1 MSNDQNRGAPI
12 LNLDDIGGV
21 QSTSMLKPE
30 VISDPGL
37 SALGSRDPQ
46 SVEVPQGA
54 ASSLHALDNAL
65 ANSASAIPDTTIFQ
79 QHAIDS
85 VDSSEPASAPAAP
98 HAALSEAASIHTDN
112 FAFAS
117 VSGSDAVNLNDSFAS
132 QDVVHSQFGA
142 MAPDYSA
149 ATASDLFS
157 SEHPLA
163 AHLNNGLAAQNN
175 EVHGGSQT
183 DGGGSGGGD
192 PDGQLWFGGEGDI
205 SGTSSGSSDDQIGH
219 IDSDGN
225 GRDVADVDSGTAAF
239 QAIGIDSAAGLY
251 FAYDS
256 DTTLRDG
263 HITNDTQTGQGSQI
277 DSIAMVYGTGLSADE
292 VESLAVDPINHIV
305 FMGLFDQTDENT
317 GIIEVTYNPAT
328 GAMVSPYNASTG
340 TITNFDGMLFDDNS
354 SGDVGTSSVAY
365 TNATAMYFDTSTDK
379 LYYIDQTNGYSS
391 NGGSGY
397 DWHSTNGIYEVSVS
411 GSVGTS
417 NAPTPN
423 QLSLNSQFAAGAAN
437 NYISGFAVDD
447 AKSMIYFT
455 VSDAS
460 TMTSTLW
467 YMPIAGGS
475 ATQMTLP
482 GGISIGI
489 AAFFFD
495 GSNPVALD
503 ANGQNLYISD
513 GTDSHIVQL
522 SLNSAGTGFNATGN
536 NNDFMTLDSS
546 NSNTYATALY
556 FDNAPTLSGV
566 HTDGTATEAVQGG
579 SALTLLS
586 PPNTIAISDPSS
598 TELGFATV
606 TISNAQAGDVLAATN
621 TAGTSINAS
630 YNATTHTLTLS
641 GEDTYAHYE
650 QVLDSVTYQDT
661 GTDNSSGSHPTR
673 TIDWMVSD
681 GTTFAD
687 PTTSDPNEATT
698 TITIDRP
705 PTVQTQ
711 SETVV
716 EFGTS
721 TGTSGTA
728 GTGALDGDSDP
739 DGDSLTITAVKNAS
753 DVSGVLGSPFDG
765 TYGILVL
772 NANGSYSY
780 TAQNVSAINSA
791 ATGSHPVDSF
801 SVTVGDGNGGTT
813 TETLNFTIDRLPTVG
828 ASGTATFN
836 GGGSAVTLDS
846 GATAADADGDN
857 LTGATV
863 TIESNYTTGDTL
875 DFSTQNGISGSWNSS
890 THVLTLSGDASAAN
904 YQTALDSI
912 TYSFTPSDGDPTAGG
927 SDTSR
932 TIYWVVTSAAGV
944 GSGTGSS
951 TLDVVHVAP
960 TVTSS
965 GTVSYT
971 AGGPAAVLDAGLT
984 LADPDSGNN
993 LTGATIYLGEG
1004 SITGDTLNFTNQN
1017 GISGSYSS
1025 GTLTLSGTATV
1036 AEYQTAL
1043 ESITYTFTPTS
1054 GDPTDGGSDDIRA
1067 ISWRVTDGVAS
1078 SNFGSSTLD
1087 VAADVAPAVS
1097 SLSGSSTSGADFASG
1112 YTATFTL
1119 DVSKD
1124 VTVAGGTT
1132 LLLSDGGTATY
1143 SSGSGT
1149 TTLTFTYDAT
1159 DAPQALTV
1167 SSISAGSIEDS
1178 AGKSLPVAGTAVS
1191 GYSDAVTDSAAN
1203 VASNFG
1209 SLDSAV
1215 SYISSITLNDTGTPN
1230 LDLTASEIVNDRT
1243 LIGKIVSSYN
1253 LIANDTASAIGG
1265 AFDSLETYVASISAV
1280 IFTDSGTP
1288 TLDLTQTQV
1297 TNDASLLAKVQGP
1310 YDLLVSDVT
1319 GQAYTSYQNDYNA
1332 SDTLTVKTDFNTNGS
1347 ETIYGYV
1354 SGLTLAGT
1362 ANADTFYLQSAPSVT
1377 VTGGAG
1383 NDIFFFGKG
1392 FSASDH
1398 VTGGTGSNTLELDGN
1413 YASLAISSSMMSDI
1427 QILHLATGHSYDIT
1441 LDAGVITTGQT
1452 LTVEAA
1458 ELVSGNTLTFNA
1470 SALTGGN
1477 LIFDTDGGSFNL
1489 TGGPGTNTFNVGGDF
1504 TASDEINGGTGT
1516 SAVHLNGNYS
1526 SGLTFNAT
1534 TMVNVQTLD
1543 LAAGYSYNLTLNN
1556 ATVGSGTLTINAA
1569 TLGVGD
1575 SLTINGSA
1583 VDDGNLVVY
1592 AGSGSSFIE
1601 GGLGADKLYAGSGAD
1616 TFAYAAVGDSTGP
1629 TFDTIFNFNSSS
1641 DKIDLIGSLTGVAA
1655 VDTAVT
1661 TGILGP
1667 TNFNTVLQHDIGA
1680 SQLSAGG
1687 AVLFTPSSGGYH
1699 GDTFLIID
1707 ENGVAGYQA
1716 GQDLVIELSHIVSV
1730 SSLSVSNFET
1740 IG

>member
-1 MSNDQNRGAPI
+1 M
-12 LNLDDIGGV
+12 
-21 QSTSMLKPE
+21 
-30 VISDPGL
+30 
-37 SALGSRDPQ
+37 
-46 SVEVPQGA
+46 GA
-54 ASSLHALDNAL
+54 AVAGTYGSLTLNADGSYTYN
-65 ANSASAIPDTTIFQ
+65 ASNTSAI
-79 QHAIDS
+79 
-85 VDSSEPASAPAAP
+85 
-98 HAALSEAASIHTDN
+98 N
-112 FAFAS
+112 
-117 VSGSDAVNLNDSFAS
+117 
-132 QDVVHSQFGA
+132 
-142 MAPDYSA
+142 SA
-149 ATASDLFS
+149 ATGS
-157 SEHPLA
+157 HP
-163 AHLNNGLAAQNN
+163 
-175 EVHGGSQT
+175 
-183 DGGGSGGGD
+183 
-192 PDGQLWFGGEGDI
+192 
-205 SGTSSGSSDDQIGH
+205 
-219 IDSDGN
+219 
-225 GRDVADVDSGTAAF
+225 VDSF
-239 QAIGIDSAAGLY
+239 
-251 FAYDS
+251 
-256 DTTLRDG
+256 
-263 HITNDTQTGQGSQI
+263 
-277 DSIAMVYGTGLSADE
+277 
-292 VESLAVDPINHIV
+292 
-305 FMGLFDQTDENT
+305 
-317 GIIEVTYNPAT
+317 TY
-328 GAMVSPYNASTG
+328 
-340 TITNFDGMLFDDNS
+340 
-354 SGDVGTSSVAY
+354 
-365 TNATAMYFDTSTDK
+365 
-379 LYYIDQTNGYSS
+379 
-391 NGGSGY
+391 
-397 DWHSTNGIYEVSVS
+397 
-411 GSVGTS
+411 
-417 NAPTPN
+417 
-423 QLSLNSQFAAGAAN
+423 
-437 NYISGFAVDD
+437 
-447 AKSMIYFT
+447 T
-455 VSDAS
+455 VSDGH
-460 TMTSTLW
+460 
-467 YMPIAGGS
+467 GGTT
-475 ATQMTLP
+475 TQ
-482 GGISIGI
+482 
-489 AAFFFD
+489 
-495 GSNPVALD
+495 
-503 ANGQNLYISD
+503 
-513 GTDSHIVQL
+513 
-522 SLNSAGTGFNATGN
+522 
-536 NNDFMTLDSS
+536 
-546 NSNTYATALY
+546 
-556 FDNAPTLSGV
+556 
-566 HTDGTATEAVQGG
+566 
-579 SALTLLS
+579 
-586 PPNTIAISDPSS
+586 
-598 TELGFATV
+598 
-606 TISNAQAGDVLAATN
+606 
-621 TAGTSINAS
+621 
-630 YNATTHTLTLS
+630 
-641 GEDTYAHYE
+641 
-650 QVLDSVTYQDT
+650 
-661 GTDNSSGSHPTR
+661 
-673 TIDWMVSD
+673 TID
-681 GTTFAD
+681 
-687 PTTSDPNEATT
+687 
-698 TITIDRP
+698 ITIDRP

-753 DVSGVLGSPFDG
+753 DVSGVLGNSLDG

-780 TAQNVSAINSA
+780 TAENVSAINSA

-828 ASGTATFN
+828 ASGTATFD

-1119 DVSKD
+1119 DGSKD

-1178 AGKSLPVAGTAVS
+1178 AGKSLPIAGTAVS

-1452 LTVEAA
+1452 LTIEAA

-1543 LAAGYSYNLTLNN
+1543 LAAGYGYDLTLNN
-1556 ATVGSGTLTINAA
+1556 ATVGSGDTLTIQASS
-1569 TLGVGD
+1569 LGVGD
-1575 SLTINGSA
+1575 SLTLNGSA

-1592 AGSGSSFIE
+1592 AGSDSSFIE

-1616 TFAYAAVGDSTGP
+1616 TFAYAAAGDSTGP
-1629 TFDTIFNFNSSS
+1629 TFDTIHGFNTSS
-1641 DKIDLIGSLTGVAA
+1641 DMIDLIGSLTGVTA

-1661 TGILGP
+1661 TGPLGP

-1680 SQLSAGG
+1680 SQLQAGG
-1687 AVLFTPSSGGYH
+1687 AVLFTPSSGGYS

-1716 GQDLVIELSHIVSV
+1716 GQDLVIELSHGVSL

-1740 IG
+1740 ST

>member
-1 MSNDQNRGAPI
+1 
-12 LNLDDIGGV
+12 
-21 QSTSMLKPE
+21 
-30 VISDPGL
+30 
-37 SALGSRDPQ
+37 
-46 SVEVPQGA
+46 
-54 ASSLHALDNAL
+54 
-65 ANSASAIPDTTIFQ
+65 
-79 QHAIDS
+79 
-85 VDSSEPASAPAAP
+85 
-98 HAALSEAASIHTDN
+98 
-112 FAFAS
+112 
-117 VSGSDAVNLNDSFAS
+117 
-132 QDVVHSQFGA
+132 
-142 MAPDYSA
+142 
-149 ATASDLFS
+149 
-157 SEHPLA
+157 
-163 AHLNNGLAAQNN
+163 
-175 EVHGGSQT
+175 
-183 DGGGSGGGD
+183 
-192 PDGQLWFGGEGDI
+192 
-205 SGTSSGSSDDQIGH
+205 
-219 IDSDGN
+219 
-225 GRDVADVDSGTAAF
+225 
-239 QAIGIDSAAGLY
+239 
-251 FAYDS
+251 
-256 DTTLRDG
+256 
-263 HITNDTQTGQGSQI
+263 
-277 DSIAMVYGTGLSADE
+277 
-292 VESLAVDPINHIV
+292 
-305 FMGLFDQTDENT
+305 
-317 GIIEVTYNPAT
+317 
-328 GAMVSPYNASTG
+328 
-340 TITNFDGMLFDDNS
+340 
-354 SGDVGTSSVAY
+354 
-365 TNATAMYFDTSTDK
+365 
-379 LYYIDQTNGYSS
+379 
-391 NGGSGY
+391 
-397 DWHSTNGIYEVSVS
+397 
-411 GSVGTS
+411 
-417 NAPTPN
+417 
-423 QLSLNSQFAAGAAN
+423 
-437 NYISGFAVDD
+437 
-447 AKSMIYFT
+447 
-455 VSDAS
+455 
-460 TMTSTLW
+460 
-467 YMPIAGGS
+467 
-475 ATQMTLP
+475 
-482 GGISIGI
+482 
-489 AAFFFD
+489 
-495 GSNPVALD
+495 
-503 ANGQNLYISD
+503 
-513 GTDSHIVQL
+513 
-522 SLNSAGTGFNATGN
+522 
-536 NNDFMTLDSS
+536 
-546 NSNTYATALY
+546 
-556 FDNAPTLSGV
+556 
-566 HTDGTATEAVQGG
+566 
-579 SALTLLS
+579 
-586 PPNTIAISDPSS
+586 
-598 TELGFATV
+598 
-606 TISNAQAGDVLAATN
+606 
-621 TAGTSINAS
+621 
-630 YNATTHTLTLS
+630 
-641 GEDTYAHYE
+641 
-650 QVLDSVTYQDT
+650 
-661 GTDNSSGSHPTR
+661 
-673 TIDWMVSD
+673 
-681 GTTFAD
+681 
-687 PTTSDPNEATT
+687 
-698 TITIDRP
+698 
-705 PTVQTQ
+705 
-711 SETVV
+711 
-716 EFGTS
+716 
-721 TGTSGTA
+721 
-728 GTGALDGDSDP
+728 
-739 DGDSLTITAVKNAS
+739 
-753 DVSGVLGSPFDG
+753 
-765 TYGILVL
+765 
-772 NANGSYSY
+772 
-780 TAQNVSAINSA
+780 
-791 ATGSHPVDSF
+791 
-801 SVTVGDGNGGTT
+801 
-813 TETLNFTIDRLPTVG
+813 
-828 ASGTATFN
+828 
-836 GGGSAVTLDS
+836 
-846 GATAADADGDN
+846 
-857 LTGATV
+857 
-863 TIESNYTTGDTL
+863 
-875 DFSTQNGISGSWNSS
+875 
-890 THVLTLSGDASAAN
+890 
-904 YQTALDSI
+904 
-912 TYSFTPSDGDPTAGG
+912 
-927 SDTSR
+927 
-932 TIYWVVTSAAGV
+932 
-944 GSGTGSS
+944 
-951 TLDVVHVAP
+951 
-960 TVTSS
+960 
-965 GTVSYT
+965 
-971 AGGPAAVLDAGLT
+971 
-984 LADPDSGNN
+984 
-993 LTGATIYLGEG
+993 
-1004 SITGDTLNFTNQN
+1004 
-1017 GISGSYSS
+1017 
-1025 GTLTLSGTATV
+1025 
-1036 AEYQTAL
+1036 
-1043 ESITYTFTPTS
+1043 
-1054 GDPTDGGSDDIRA
+1054 
-1067 ISWRVTDGVAS
+1067 
-1078 SNFGSSTLD
+1078 
-1087 VAADVAPAVS
+1087 
-1097 SLSGSSTSGADFASG
+1097 
-1112 YTATFTL
+1112 
-1119 DVSKD
+1119 

-1641 DKIDLIGSLTGVAA
+1641 DKIDLIGSLTGVTA